1 MDLKAVSPELNL
13 YNRQWPLRTAGYSD
27 APAKFVFDEDGRR
40 GMAVDSIVAGSTIIS
55 GGIVKG
61 SVIGRGVKVHTGATV
76 EDSVVFDNCDIGR
89 HAKVRRAILDKNVQV
104 PEGVQIG
111 YNLEEDRK
119 RYHVTESGIVV
130 IEGHRSTVDIAT
142 IQV

>member
-1 MDLKAVSPELNL
+1 
-13 YNRQWPLRTAGYSD
+13 
-27 APAKFVFDEDGRR
+27 
-40 GMAVDSIVAGSTIIS
+40 
-55 GGIVKG
+55 
-61 SVIGRGVKVHTGATV
+61 VIGRGVKVHTGATV

>member
-1 MDLKAVSPELNL
+1 
-13 YNRQWPLRTAGYSD
+13 
-27 APAKFVFDEDGRR
+27 
-40 GMAVDSIVAGSTIIS
+40 
-55 GGIVKG
+55 
-61 SVIGRGVKVHTGATV
+61 
-76 EDSVVFDNCDIGR
+76 VVFDNCDIGR

>member
-1 MDLKAVSPELNL
+1 
-13 YNRQWPLRTAGYSD
+13 
-27 APAKFVFDEDGRR
+27 
-40 GMAVDSIVAGSTIIS
+40 
-55 GGIVKG
+55 
-61 SVIGRGVKVHTGATV
+61 VIGRGVKVHTGATV

-111 YNLEEDRK
+111 YNLEEERK